1 MKTVTL
7 NFTDGV
13 VHTLE
18 VAEGESILDAAL
30 EKELPV
36 LYQCRSGS
44 CSSCIATLMEGESS
58 VLDGAS
64 STLLPSDMATGQ
76 RLLCVCQADSD
87 CSFDLAYSSEVS
99 ATAPQQ
105 FSAFV
110 DSAERIGSNVVKLT
124 VELAEGDWVE
134 FRPGQFMQIEVPG
147 LGVVRSYSPSST
159 NIRLPKMEFLIRLLP
174 DGAMSGY
181 LENQVESDDVL
192 TMSGPYGAFFL
203 REEYRHA
210 PHIFVAGGTG
220 LAPIMSMVDTIHR
233 FSGRKPPMLLSF
245 GCAVPEALFSLDDLS
260 ARENWLPTLEVRVCV
275 DRNATEG
282 LYEGSPVSVL
292 QQSDVTDPDT
302 VAYLCGPQPMIDAA
316 TKRLIELG
324 VNPERIFAEQFVAS
338 Q

>member
-1 MKTVTL
+1 MKAVTL
-7 NFTDGV
+7 NFNDGV
-13 VHTLE
+13 VHSFE
-18 VAEGESILDAAL
+18 VAAGTSILDAAL
-30 EKELPV
+30 ENELPV

-44 CSSCIATLMEGESS
+44 CSSCLASLT
-58 VLDGAS
+58 DGASTVMAGSS
-64 STLLPSDMATGQ
+64 STLLPSDIEAGQ
-76 RLLCVCQADSD
+76 RLLCVCQADTD
-87 CSFDLAYSSEVS
+87 CTFDLAYSSEVS
-99 ATAPQQ
+99 ATPPQH
-105 FSAFV
+105 FKAFI
-110 DSAERIGSNVVKLT
+110 DSVERIGSNVMKLT

-159 NIRLPKMEFLIRLLP
+159 NARLPKMEFLIRLLP
-174 DGAMSGY
+174 EGAMSGY
-181 LENQVESDDVL
+181 LENQAQIDDVL

-203 REEYRHA
+203 REEYRRA

-220 LAPIMSMVDTIHR
+220 LAPIISMVDTLHKM
-233 FSGRKPPMLLSF
+233 SGRKPPMLLSF
-245 GCAVPEALFSLDDLS
+245 GCAVPEALFALEDLA

-292 QQSDVTDPDT
+292 QQEDVVDPET

-324 VNPERIFAEQFVAS
+324 VQPERIFAEQFVAS
-338 Q
+338 N